1 MRTVALQILRDN
13 EDLAAHVSDKYAN
26 HGGNPSI
33 QQLRKLIPELLANAR
48 ATRIVI
54 DGLDECPEKDQKAV
68 LQELLSLCSPSDAH
82 CKLLISSREGAYISK
97 TLRRKPYISLKDR
110 TSDVDTDIGHFVS
123 QNLGELRERFDSDVL
138 DNIEQRIVEK
148 AGGKSCHSSRL
159 RDCSSKARNV
169 SLGKACHCYA

>member
-110 TSDVDTDIGHFVS
+110 TSDVDMDIGHFVS

-159 RDCSSKARNV
+159 RDCLSKARNV